1 VNLGVSAAI
10 HLAISCL
17 VAVLVWLRYKRTD
30 NAAWI
35 DTAWAGM
42 IGIGAL
48 LHASLSGAST
58 WERWGL
64 PLLMAAW
71 SARLLAHLFRRTARE
86 PEDGRYAE
94 LRRMWRSR
102 HGAPSIPGR
111 FLVFY
116 LMQAALATALA
127 LPAGIAAFDHGLRW
141 SPWQTASL
149 LLGAASLL
157 GSHLSDSRLAR
168 FREDSSNRGR
178 ACRDGFWRYS
188 RHPNYFF
195 EILLWISF
203 ALYASPCPGGAWA
216 WLAPASIAFFLL
228 FVTGIPLTE
237 AQALRTRGDDYREY
251 IRTTSPLVPWFP
263 AKRNAP

>member
-1 VNLGVSAAI
+1 VNLGISASV

-17 VAVLVWLRYKRTD
+17 AACLVWFWYRRTD

-42 IGIGAL
+42 IGTGAL
-48 LHASLSGAST
+48 LHGLFSGAST
-58 WERWGL
+58 LERWGL
-64 PLLMAAW
+64 PMLMAAW
-71 SARLLAHLFRRTARE
+71 SARLGAHLFRRTAGE

-94 LRRMWRSR
+94 LRRRWSSR
-102 HGAPSIPGR
+102 HGAGAIPGR

-116 LMQAALATALA
+116 LMQALLATALA
-127 LPAGIAAFDHGLRW
+127 LPAGLASFDRLLRW
-141 SPWQTASL
+141 SPWQIASL
-149 LLGAASLL
+149 VLGALSLL
-157 GSHLSDSRLAR
+157 GSHLSDSRLSR
-168 FREDSSNRGR
+168 FREDPARRGF

-203 ALYASPCPGGAWA
+203 ALYATPCPGGSWA
-216 WLAPASIAFFLL
+216 WLAPGSIAFFLF

-237 AQALRTRGDDYREY
+237 AQALRTRGEDYSDY
-251 IRTTSPLVPWFP
+251 IRTTSPLIPWFP
-263 AKRNAP
+263 RKGSVP